1 MRTRSR
7 GIERSAWLHL
17 LAAGANI
24 QKAIAKAAIAK
35 EAISIFFLVAGDDV
49 PDGGG
54 GQENLR
60 RQDPVPS
67 VCPGK
72 ELLGED
78 GLQAVGELEEL
89 VGLSQSALSQHLARL
104 RRDGMV
110 KTRRDAQKIYYS
122 LSDPRVSHLL
132 TCLASM
138 HGVGTDAE
146 DVVAGGDSV
155 TVLRTA

>member
-1 MRTRSR
+1 MSDTTLSAHLVDIVTLLKAM
-7 GIERSAWLHL
+7 GNERRFEILHYL
-17 LAAGANI
+17 SEEE
-24 QKAIAKAAIAK
+24 K
-35 EAISIFFLVAGDDV
+35 
-49 PDGGG
+49 
-54 GQENLR
+54 
-60 RQDPVPS
+60 
-67 VCPGK
+67 
-72 ELLGED
+72 
-78 GLQAVGELEEL
+78 AVGELEEL

-110 KTRRDAQKIYYS
+110 KTRREAQKIYYS

-146 DVVAGGDSV
+146 DLVAGGDSV